1 MTRKPAISKTN
12 HAEAVGNSPNF
23 LTAGPQLAA
32 TKVYDAAQS
41 WSHAYGER
49 VPR

>member
-32 TKVYDAAQS
+32 TNAYDAAQN
-41 WSHAYGER
+41 WRHACR
-49 VPR
+49 ARIPR